1 MQTQLP
7 SSPAS
12 GLSAHVL
19 SPAISAGVLIAA
31 PGAMLMLSFALPFSD
46 SLPVWSVLLLST
58 AASGRD
64 GLCFFAGCTRFPIS
78 FPLPALAAVDG
89 ADASELGRGILR
101 D

>member
-1 MQTQLP
+1 
-7 SSPAS
+7 
-12 GLSAHVL
+12 
-19 SPAISAGVLIAA
+19 
-31 PGAMLMLSFALPFSD
+31 MLMLSFALPFSD

-64 GLCFFAGCTRFPIS
+64 GLCFFAGCTRFP
-78 FPLPALAAVDG
+78 LPALDG